1 MLSCRH
7 LWGRH
12 WTAHP
17 TAQAAAGAGETGRA
31 PRVLLTVETNTFC
44 VCHTGVCSDKTGQL
58 LLLPGQLPAL
68 ESLAECL
75 ARGWPALLVG
85 GPASGKTSLAR
96 AAAALAGA
104 WWAVSADAPQ

>member
-1 MLSCRH
+1 M
-7 LWGRH
+7 
-12 WTAHP
+12 
-17 TAQAAAGAGETGRA
+17 
-31 PRVLLTVETNTFC
+31 
-44 VCHTGVCSDKTGQL
+44 
-58 LLLPGQLPAL
+58 LLPGRLQPF

-104 WWAVSADAPQ
+104 V